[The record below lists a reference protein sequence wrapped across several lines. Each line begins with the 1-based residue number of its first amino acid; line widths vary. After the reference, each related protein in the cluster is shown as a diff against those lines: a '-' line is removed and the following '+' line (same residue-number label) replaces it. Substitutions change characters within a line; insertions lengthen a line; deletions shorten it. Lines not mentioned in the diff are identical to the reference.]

1 MQTHTGLMATITL
14 TFDPDDAADIARA
27 RAVLD
32 RLTETV
38 RPTGHDPEVVRQK
51 VIALLRGYGE
61 KRTEYIRQ
69 VALASPHAADYDDLV
84 AVIGS
89 AKAVG
94 GTHSAI
100 ERAWRAKNMPG
111 PFIATDDRGGATM
124 EPALAT
130 IVLGVLHDVIDEP
143 DPLAAATY

>member
-1 MQTHTGLMATITL
+1 MTTITL
-14 TFDPDDAADIARA
+14 SFDPDDAADIARA
-27 RAVLD
+27 RAVFD

-38 RPTGHDPEVVRQK
+38 QPASYNAEVVRQK

-69 VALASPHAADYDDLV
+69 VALASPESAAYEDLV

-89 AKAVG
+89 PKGVG

-111 PFIATDDRGGATM
+111 PFIGTDDLGGATM
-124 EPALAT
+124 DPTLAA

-143 DPLAAATY
+143 DPLVAATF